1 MIKKLALG
9 FFIVALFSGCLKS
22 KQPTCDYNACSV
34 KAPANEIQAVQDYLT
49 SQGITNAQQH
59 CSGVFYVIDNAGTG
73 KQPSPCN
80 AVDVTYVGR
89 LTNGNQF
96 DAATNYRNYLVSLIR
111 GWANT
116 IPLLK
121 EGGTIHLY
129 IPPTLG
135 YGSQAVGSIPAN
147 SVLVFDVTLNAV
159 L

>member
-9 FFIVALFSGCLKS
+9 FFILVFFSGCLKS
-22 KQPTCDYNACSV
+22 KTPTCDYNACSV
-34 KAPANEIQAVQDYLT
+34 KAPASEIQAVQDYLT
-49 SQGITNAQQH
+49 SKGITNAQQH